1 MGLHPVVRVY
11 SRCWTLFVEA
21 QKASVKGKT
30 GKADVAANLI
40 GKLYQIETAKAN
52 GLEPLAYLNTVL
64 TRLPQAD
71 SPEAIERLL
80 PWNQKQE

>member
-1 MGLHPVVRVY
+1 VY

-30 GKADVAANLI
+30 GKADVAVNLI

-52 GLEPLAYLNTVL
+52 GLSIS
-64 TRLPQAD
+64 TRCLPDCRKRTAW
-71 SPEAIERLL
+71 R
-80 PWNQKQE
+80 